1 MNVSSVSCCKNI
13 VADDTLVDA
22 DCETGIVADGVEIG
36 IVADGVEVGIVADGV
51 GIIADGAGIVADG
64 AGIVADGVGIIAECV
79 GIVADCVGIVADGV
93 KGTALRGLE
102 GWLAGLIEIK
112 LSIEFDSF
120 GLFGLHVGIREL
132 LGSMRFSDCLCC

>member
-51 GIIADGAGIVADG
+51 GIIADG
-64 AGIVADGVGIIAECV
+64 V

>member
-1 MNVSSVSCCKNI
+1 M

-36 IVADGVEVGIVADGV
+36 IVADGVEAGIVADGV
-51 GIIADGAGIVADG
+51 GIIADG
-64 AGIVADGVGIIAECV
+64 V

-93 KGTALRGLE
+93 KGAALRGLE

-112 LSIEFDSF
+112 LKFKAGLIEIILLNVITHISHLLQQLFHISKLLSQLIMCVIIFTSF
-120 GLFGLHVGIREL
+120 NTVYGPVIVKYG
-132 LGSMRFSDCLCC
+132 

>member
-22 DCETGIVADGVEIG
+22 DWETGIEADGVEIG

-51 GIIADGAGIVADG
+51 GIIAD
-64 AGIVADGVGIIAECV
+64 CV

>member
-36 IVADGVEVGIVADGV
+36 IVADGVGIIADGVGIVADG
-51 GIIADGAGIVADG
+51 
-64 AGIVADGVGIIAECV
+64 
-79 GIVADCVGIVADGV
+79 VGIVADGV

-132 LGSMRFSDCLCC
+132 LGSMRFRDGLCC

>member
-51 GIIADGAGIVADG
+51 GIIADG
-64 AGIVADGVGIIAECV
+64 V
-79 GIVADCVGIVADGV
+79 GIVADCAGIVADGV

-120 GLFGLHVGIREL
+120 GLFGLHVEIRDL
-132 LGSMRFSDCLCC
+132 LGLMRFSDCLCC

>member
-51 GIIADGAGIVADG
+51 GIIAD
-64 AGIVADGVGIIAECV
+64 CV

-120 GLFGLHVGIREL
+120 GLFGLHVVIREL
-132 LGSMRFSDCLCC
+132 LGSMRFRDGFCC